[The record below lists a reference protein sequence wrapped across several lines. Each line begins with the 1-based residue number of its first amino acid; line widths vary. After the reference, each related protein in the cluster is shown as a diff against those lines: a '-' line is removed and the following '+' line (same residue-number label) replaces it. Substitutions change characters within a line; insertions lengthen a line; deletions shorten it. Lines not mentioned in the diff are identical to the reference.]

1 MALEIS
7 QCKFI
12 IIIDFYKNVP
22 YIYSPIVV
30 SLK

>member
-1 MALEIS
+1 MALELS

-22 YIYSPIVV
+22 YIYSPIV